1 MLSQRSGDH
10 WAFLGYEEPL
20 VNRRTFLIRL
30 FLAARA
36 FLFFLSLGFS
46 EYFLTFAVLSIP
58 AFSTS
63 LRNRRNV
70 FSKGSSFRGTTVIT
84 EALTHLLTS

>member
-1 MLSQRSGDH
+1 
-10 WAFLGYEEPL
+10 
-20 VNRRTFLIRL
+20 
-30 FLAARA
+30 
-36 FLFFLSLGFS
+36 
-46 EYFLTFAVLSIP
+46 LSIP